1 MTSDVRKSQGGLI
14 PSLPVFTSVSD
25 SAIMV
30 PMLVDSLIELIV
42 AMIRTLLIE
51 EFVER
56 VRKLRPERRVNGM
69 SAVRRHVQHANR
81 SRLLNRL
88 STEGP

>member
-1 MTSDVRKSQGGLI
+1 
-14 PSLPVFTSVSD
+14 
-25 SAIMV
+25 MV

-51 EFVER
+51 ELVER
-56 VRKLRPERRVNGM
+56 VRKLRPERRANGV
-69 SAVRRHVQHANR
+69 SDVHRHVQHANR
-81 SRLLNRL
+81 RRLFNRL